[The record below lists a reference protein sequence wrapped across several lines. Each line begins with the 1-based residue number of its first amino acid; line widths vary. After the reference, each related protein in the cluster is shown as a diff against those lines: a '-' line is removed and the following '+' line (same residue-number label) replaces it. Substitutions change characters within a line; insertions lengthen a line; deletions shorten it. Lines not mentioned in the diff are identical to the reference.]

1 MKEQA
6 SFCISIDC
14 ELAWGVHE
22 QISHKFIEKTL
33 ELDEKICF
41 DLLSIFNEF
50 DINATWAIVAGML
63 DKNNPMI
70 KNYNPKAW
78 YNPKIIE
85 KIQNSKQYQEIA
97 SHSYAHPNFINF
109 SEKEIEEDFQKAE
122 YFFNNY
128 GIKINTFIFPR
139 NKIRYLNLL
148 NKYGIKIYRGL
159 DKSFYKKVYKY
170 NKLLGKFANILDKTV
185 PLSANSV
192 SPIISLHHLIELQ
205 SSLLF
210 ISRNGYKKIITE
222 YSIFSKAKKA
232 IDNAIKNKEC
242 FHLWFHPS
250 NFYYNT
256 ESQFLLLKKIL
267 EYVNLNRKR
276 GFITVNTVDKYIS

>member
-1 MKEQA
+1 MKDQA

-14 ELAWGVHE
+14 ELAWGVRD
-22 QISHKFIEKTL
+22 QISYKFIEKTL
-33 ELDEKICF
+33 ELDENICF
-41 DLLSIFNEF
+41 NLLTIFNDF

-70 KNYNPKAW
+70 KNYDSKVW

-85 KIQNSKQYQEIA
+85 KIQKSKKYQEIA
-97 SHSYAHPNFINF
+97 SHSYAHPNFLNY
-109 SEKEIEEDFQKAE
+109 SENEIEEDFQKAE
-122 YFFNNY
+122 YFFNNN
-128 GIKINTFIFPR
+128 GIKIKTFIFPR

-148 NKYGIKIYRGL
+148 NKYGIKIFRGL
-159 DKSFYKKVYKY
+159 DKSFYKKIYLY
-170 NKLLGKFANILDKTV
+170 NPFLGKFANIIDKSF
-185 PLSANSV
+185 PLSSNTV
-192 SPIISLHHLIELQ
+192 SPIISSHNLTELQ

-256 ESQFLLLKKIL
+256 ENQFLLLMKIL
-267 EYVNLNRKR
+267 KYVNLNRKR
-276 GFITVNTVDKYIS
+276 GFITVNTVDKYII